1 MEQGKL
7 QKQLKSLAS
16 IFLCAVSCF
25 GVWFKT
31 TSDCGYAFIFMS
43 ADIVMIQQG
52 ISTKWMRWVMYVTL
66 ESG

>member
-16 IFLCAVSCF
+16 IFLYAVSCF

-31 TSDCGYAFIFMS
+31 TSDCGYAFFFFMS
-43 ADIVMIQQG
+43 ADIVMTLQG
-52 ISTKWMRWVMYVTL
+52 ISTKWMRWVM
-66 ESG
+66 